1 MMNSQQRRRNSR
13 RSYNTQLIDNQTAW
27 SRKLSRELCDPN
39 RIYEGRPVEIAPIK
53 AVRLG

>member
-1 MMNSQQRRRNSR
+1 MTKRKTRRQD
-13 RSYNTQLIDNQTAW
+13 YNTLLTDNQTAW

-39 RIYEGRPVEIAPIK
+39 RIYEGRPVELAPIK